1 MNRRYSTIV
10 ALVFAL
16 LTLMLEAALFG
27 YWTLALHPRL
37 EREAAQQAQVL
48 AQSQATALASALSRA
63 DAEARSRELGAVID
77 QLLLLH
83 NPERDTPF
91 FADLGLELD
100 YDTVDAPQGSLDR
113 ALQKD
118 ESRHHSVDVEIYD
131 RDSDEL
137 LGIAHF
143 LVDRQFAAGLID
155 DVRAQLLVQGLLLAG
170 MALVVGA
177 LLVGTLVSLERS
189 SERQRAAERALA
201 AEREDFTRK
210 LEAARDQAEAA
221 NRAKSQFLA
230 NMSHEIRTPMNAVI
244 GMATLLARTALDP
257 RQQGLLQQLTAS
269 ARMLL
274 GVINDILDLSRIEA
288 GKLHIEQ
295 QPFRLDDV
303 LTGVSAVVG
312 ERARAKGLD
321 LLFAV
326 APEVPAQLVGDRVRL
341 QQVLVNLTTN
351 ALKFTERGQV
361 LVEIG
366 LAELQAERALLQF
379 KVSDSG
385 IGIAA
390 ADLARLFQPFTQVD
404 ESDTRRHGGVGLGLA
419 ICKRL
424 VELMGGEIGAD
435 SEPGKGSRFRFSAR
449 FGLSRAAL
457 PPARPSLG
465 LRALVVDDNPT
476 TREVFGSM
484 LESLR
489 FDVSLAD
496 SGERALDCLATAN
509 PPFDLLLLDWR
520 LPGIDGIEAVREIR
534 RRGIRMPATLM
545 VTAFGGEDLMRT
557 AQAAGIDVFLHKP
570 VSPSTLFD
578 AAMRALDRAP
588 APRGEALPPPPRE
601 PIGLRTE
608 ARILL
613 VEDNE
618 INRLVAS
625 ELLAGLG
632 LAATM
637 AGSGIEALDIARQQA
652 FDLVLMDIQMPG
664 LDGIET
670 THRLRQLASFARTP
684 VVALTAHAMLGDRQR
699 FLDAGMDD
707 YLAKPIEEAELLRVL
722 RRWLG
727 AGDTNG
733 ASGRGPGDGVAAPG
747 AGNGAPDPLPIQ
759 AREAGPAPPAPGPAA
774 ASLPNLPGIDVAA
787 ALARVNGKQAL
798 LWRLIADFR
807 QRQGNAAQRIEALSA
822 SGDWNAVRELAHLVK
837 GASATLGMTRIA
849 AAAGALEAG
858 AQHAQAAPAALAELA
873 AALAEV
879 VGAALPE
886 AEEPAVAGAAGE
898 LARPT
903 AALQRLASALGSNS
917 LSARQEYQQLRAS
930 LAPQLQAELNP
941 VGQRI
946 DALEFAEAARELARL
961 APRITAEPPSC

>member
-201 AEREDFTRK
+201 AEREDFTRR

-379 KVSDSG
+379 EVSDSG

-637 AGSGIEALDIARQQA
+637 AGSGIVALEIARQRA

-664 LDGIET
+664 LYGVET
-670 THRLRQLASFARTP
+670 THRLRQLAEFARTP

-707 YLAKPIEEAELLRVL
+707 YLAKPIEETELVRVL
-722 RRWLG
+722 GRWLG
-727 AGDTNG
+727 APQGQEGTTARGHGREQDKVAPAPAGDSPAG
-733 ASGRGPGDGVAAPG
+733 ASPFAIPR
-747 AGNGAPDPLPIQ
+747 
-759 AREAGPAPPAPGPAA
+759 PPPRT
-774 ASLPNLPGIDVAA
+774 LPGIDVPA

-807 QRQGNAAQRIEALSA
+807 QRQGNAAARIEALA
-822 SGDWNAVRELAHLVK
+822 AAGDWGAARELAHMLK
-837 GASATLGMTRIA
+837 GASATLGMTRVA
-849 AAAGALEAG
+849 AAAGALEVG
-858 AQHAQAAPAALAELA
+858 AQLSRVEPPALAELA

-879 VGAALPE
+879 ATALLPE
-886 AEEPAVAGAAGE
+886 PDVPVAPAGNGDP
-898 LARPT
+898 ARPT
-903 AALQRLASALGSNS
+903 AALQRLATALGSNS
-917 LSARQEYQQLRAS
+917 LSARQEYQQLRAA

>member
-1 MNRRYSTIV
+1 MTRRYSTIV

-48 AQSQATALASALSRA
+48 AQSQAAALASALSR
-63 DAEARSRELGAVID
+63 DDGDSRRRELAAVID
-77 QLLLLH
+77 QLLLLR

-91 FADLGLELD
+91 FADIGLELD
-100 YDTVDAPQGSLDR
+100 YDTVDAPPGNLDR

-143 LVDRQFAAGLID
+143 LVDRQFAAGLIG

-170 MALVVGA
+170 MALVVGG

-210 LEAARDQAEAA
+210 LESARDQAEAA

-303 LTGVSAVVG
+303 LTDVSAVVG

-366 LAELQAERALLQF
+366 VAELQGERALLQF
-379 KVSDSG
+379 EVSDSG

-404 ESDTRRHGGVGLGLA
+404 ESDTRQHGGVGLGLA

-449 FGLSRAAL
+449 FGLSSAAL

-496 SGERALDCLATAN
+496 SGERALDRLAAAD

-557 AQAAGIDVFLHKP
+557 AQAVGIDVFLHKP

-588 APRGEALPPPPRE
+588 APRGEAQAPAPRE
-601 PIGLRTE
+601 PVGLRAD

-637 AGSGIEALDIARQQA
+637 AGSGIEALEIARRQA

-664 LDGIET
+664 LDGVET
-670 THRLRQLASFARTP
+670 THRLRQLAGFARTP

-699 FLDAGMDD
+699 FLDAGMDE
-707 YLAKPIEEAELLRVL
+707 YLAKPIEEAELVRVL
-722 RRWLG
+722 GRWLG
-727 AGDTNG
+727 APRGHEGTRAPGQVMEPDTIAPSPAGHSPAG
-733 ASGRGPGDGVAAPG
+733 AS
-747 AGNGAPDPLPIQ
+747 PLAIPC
-759 AREAGPAPPAPGPAA
+759 PPPTT
-774 ASLPNLPGIDVAA
+774 LPGVDVSA

-807 QRQGNAAQRIEALSA
+807 QRQGNAAAHIEALA
-822 SGDWNAVRELAHLVK
+822 AAGDWGAARELAHMLK
-837 GASATLGMTRIA
+837 GASATLGMTRVA
-849 AAAGALEAG
+849 AAAGILETGALQGRMEPRG
-858 AQHAQAAPAALAELA
+858 LAELA

-879 VGAALPE
+879 ATAQLPE
-886 AEEPAVAGAAGE
+886 PDEPAAPAGNGDP
-898 LARPT
+898 ARPT

-930 LAPQLQAELNP
+930 LGPQLQAELNP